1 VGLGNRR
8 CEDSDLREKKKK
20 SKMPTFLKAWEE
32 QCFPVLYTPACEQ
45 LVFWDAARQPQF
57 YFSQNSWE
65 CRESK
70 INIHAT
76 KLSA

>member
-1 VGLGNRR
+1 
-8 CEDSDLREKKKK
+8 
-20 SKMPTFLKAWEE
+20 MPTFLKAWEE